1 MGSKRY
7 SMKENSIIN
16 MNYELLYISKSKC
29 DSDWHSTAH
38 FHPFTEIFYI
48 TEGKGSFQLDDEWVN
63 VSIGDL
69 VIINSN
75 CLHTEKSTISSNPL
89 EYIVLGIDNIS
100 LNDLESKTYNI
111 DSQNTN
117 KFFKVLNYKDDKYLS
132 YFLNS
137 LITELDKKESHYEI
151 SCKSLLTLFIVY
163 ILRSAKNDLK
173 ITKDS
178 KLLNLECMKIKNYL
192 DSNYTQNITLDF
204 LSELSYLNKFHLV
217 HTFTKQIGTSPINYL
232 INKRIEE
239 SKSLLT
245 TTNFSIRDISSIVG
259 FSNSSYFSHM
269 FKKITGSSP
278 KEYKTK
284 SLSKAK

>member
-7 SMKENSIIN
+7 AMKENTIIN
-16 MNYELLYISKSKC
+16 MTYELLYICKSKC
-29 DSDWHSTAH
+29 DNDWHSTAH

-48 TEGKGSFQLDDEWVN
+48 TEGKGSFQLDDEWIN
-63 VSIGDL
+63 VSTGDL
-69 VIINSN
+69 IIINPN
-75 CLHTEKSTISSNPL
+75 CLHTEKSIISNNPL

-100 LNDLESKTYNI
+100 LNELESKPQKI

-117 KFFKVLNYKDDKYLS
+117 KFFKVINYKGDEHIPK
-132 YFLNS
+132 FLNS
-137 LITELDKKESHYEI
+137 LIIELDEKKPHYEI
-151 SCKSLLTLFIVY
+151 SCKGLLSLFIVY
-163 ILRSAKNDLK
+163 ILRSTKNDLK
-173 ITKDS
+173 INKDS

-204 LSELSYLNKFHLV
+204 LAELSYLNKFHLV

-232 INKRIEE
+232 ITKRIDE
-239 SKSLLT
+239 SKNLLT

-269 FKKITGSSP
+269 FKKITGCSP

-284 SLSKAK
+284 FTSK

>member
-7 SMKENSIIN
+7 AMKENTIIN
-16 MNYELLYISKSKC
+16 MNYELLYICKSKC

-48 TEGKGSFQLDDEWVN
+48 TEGKGSFHLDDEWIN
-63 VSIGDL
+63 VSAGDL
-69 VIINSN
+69 IIINPN
-75 CLHTEKSTISSNPL
+75 CLHTEKSIISNNPL

-100 LNDLESKTYNI
+100 LNELESKPQKI

-117 KFFKVLNYKDDKYLS
+117 KLFKILNYKDDKHIIK
-132 YFLNS
+132 FLDA
-137 LITELDKKESHYEI
+137 LITELDEKKSHYEI
-151 SCKSLLTLFIVY
+151 SCKGLLSLFIVY
-163 ILRSAKNDLK
+163 ILRSTKNDLK

-204 LSELSYLNKFHLV
+204 LAELSYLNKFHLV

-232 INKRIEE
+232 ITKRIDE
-239 SKSLLT
+239 SKNLLT

-269 FKKITGSSP
+269 FKKTTGCSP

-284 SLSKAK
+284 FASK